1 MAAAATAIL
10 AAGAFIGSGY
20 LHTRRVEHKA
30 QRERAAVHAM
40 TQQELAAA
48 IARCDAMPAAD
59 TPHDAAA
66 GRDAGQQRDS
76 TERRD
81 AAYCEEAARE
91 MDDRCPRR
99 CLPGRCLP
107 RRCRRHRGSP
117 ESETLRP
124 V

>member
-91 MDDRCPRR
+91 MDDRPLEIVDHT
-99 CLPGRCLP
+99 LPGPMPPAPMPTAP
-107 RRCRRHRGSP
+107 RQP
-117 ESETLRP
+117 
-124 V
+124 